1 MSSLALCFFL
11 VDTPDDTIMVDVTV
25 CSTKAK
31 SWAGYSASEIK
42 ERVEIAKKRAYGRF
56 VSKDEEAQVRLV
68 TFFID
73 VWGSMSDNSWNLLRA
88 LAEANPEGPTAAK
101 MAQKIS
107 ALTVVWSGRCA
118 HAAGLL
124 RVWGANTGLSSFCTQ
139 GRGPNTA
146 QTRNASS
153 YKQDDNQDA
162 EAGDDPSGAAALP
175 AQQVKYETD
184 EQRKCRLLK
193 TMFPNVCG
201 SFKKGVKGDFEDERR
216 SPGPGQA
223 YVHSSVLLG
232 AASPSVSALF
242 SASSSNKAW
251 VDRRNFGVPSGAE
264 SAKVSASGTLGF
276 PSRSQATSRGE

>member
-1 MSSLALCFFL
+1 MLPPQSTQPSRPPTCPSPVNGRHHAIVRQLLLWCQNAGWAAQQEAKLDARRRIDLL

-153 YKQDDNQDA
+153 YKQDDNQDEA
-162 EAGDDPSGAAALP
+162 EAGDDPSGAAASEKKR
-175 AQQVKYETD
+175 VNIRMRR
-184 EQRKCRLLK
+184 EQGNE
-193 TMFPNVCG
+193 MIGEAEV
-201 SFKKGVKGDFEDERR
+201 
-216 SPGPGQA
+216 
-223 YVHSSVLLG
+223 G
-232 AASPSVSALF
+232 AAS
-242 SASSSNKAW
+242 
-251 VDRRNFGVPSGAE
+251 
-264 SAKVSASGTLGF
+264 
-276 PSRSQATSRGE
+276 